1 MKDYG
6 RFFLD
11 TLKGIT
17 IIQQPPNEPDTVDDT
32 QGDKK
37 G

>member
-17 IIQQPPNEPDTVDDT
+17 IIQQPPNEPDTVNDT
-32 QGDKK
+32 QENANG
-37 G
+37 

>member
-17 IIQQPPNEPDTVDDT
+17 IIQQPHSEPDTVDNT
-32 QGDKK
+32 QENANG
-37 G
+37 